1 MQHVGYL
8 HGSLVKVRTMNKSQ
22 RQHLLA
28 KILEEQSVSSQA
40 KLVELLRNEGIDV
53 TQATLSRDLEELGAV
68 KIRVPIG
75 ESVYAIPDNPTER
88 VLPVDYLRRVLG
100 EWLVEVSVS
109 SNIIVLRTPPGSAH
123 VVASAVDRA
132 GLPEVIGTVAGDDT
146 VLLVAASNT
155 TGEEVAERLKD
166 LVGIEPAV

>member
-1 MQHVGYL
+1 M
-8 HGSLVKVRTMNKSQ
+8 SKSQ

-28 KILEEQSVSSQA
+28 KILEEQAVSSQA
-40 KLVELLRNEGIDV
+40 KLVELLKAEGIDV

-68 KIRVPIG
+68 KVRVPVG
-75 ESVYAIPDNPTER
+75 DSVYAVPDDPTER

-109 SNIIVLRTPPGSAH
+109 DNIVVLRTPPGSAH

-132 GLPEVIGTVAGDDT
+132 SLPEIIGTVAGDDT
-146 VLLVAASNT
+146 VILVAASDT
-155 TGEEVAERLKD
+155 TGEKVSERLKD
-166 LVGIEPAV
+166 LAGIRTAN

>member
-1 MQHVGYL
+1 M
-8 HGSLVKVRTMNKSQ
+8 SKSQ

-28 KILEEQSVSSQA
+28 KILEEQAVSSQA
-40 KLVELLRNEGIDV
+40 KLVELLKAEGVDV

-68 KIRVPIG
+68 KVRVPVG
-75 ESVYAIPDNPTER
+75 DRVYAVPDNPTER

-109 SNIIVLRTPPGSAH
+109 DNIVVLRTPPGSAH

-132 GLPEVIGTVAGDDT
+132 SLPEIIGTVAGDDT
-146 VLLVAASNT
+146 VILVAASDT
-155 TGEEVAERLKD
+155 TGEKVSEKLKD
-166 LVGIEPAV
+166 LAGSRTAN

>member
-1 MQHVGYL
+1 MQHGGYL
-8 HGSLVKVRTMNKSQ
+8 HGSLVKVRTMSKSQ

-68 KIRVPIG
+68 KIRVPVG

-166 LVGIEPAV
+166 LAGIEPAI

>member
-1 MQHVGYL
+1 MI
-8 HGSLVKVRTMNKSQ
+8 KSQ

-28 KILEEQSVSSQA
+28 KILEEQAVSSQA
-40 KLVELLRNEGIDV
+40 KLVELLKAEGIEV

-68 KIRVPIG
+68 KVRVPVG
-75 ESVYAIPDNPTER
+75 DSVYAVPDNPTER

-109 SNIIVLRTPPGSAH
+109 NNIVVLRTPPGSAH

-132 GLPEVIGTVAGDDT
+132 SLPEIIGTVAGDDT
-146 VLLVAASNT
+146 VILVAASDT
-155 TGEEVAERLKD
+155 TGEKVSEKLKD
-166 LVGIEPAV
+166 LAGIRTAN